1 MEKWKGQEE
10 SGKSH
15 LPGAEE
21 VTGSVAGAEERRE
34 GRPRRRE
41 TTWPRRWES
50 LYQILSIRGAV
61 LAAFLFL

>member
-41 TTWPRRWES
+41 R
-50 LYQILSIRGAV
+50 LRG
-61 LAAFLFL
+61 LEDGRDYTKYCLFVGLF